1 MKNKIKNL
9 IFFVI
14 LLLFPAGISG
24 RGLNGIDFNWSV
36 PYGNIIN
43 TNVGIFSLSYYVPN
57 PKFTGFM
64 EFGMTG
70 MPEMDWKETDLSNEQ
85 TTLSFVGIYT
95 GHSFLMWRGL
105 IRPGFHLGS
114 VYETRS
120 DYIRQND
127 VYVKRGRGSTSS
139 FQPYFGF
146 KIQAL
151 FFTFIIS
158 NKGIGGGVNFSI

>member
-1 MKNKIKNL
+1 MKNKI
-9 IFFVI
+9 I
-14 LLLFPAGISG
+14 LLFSVLICTFPAGISG
-24 RGLNGIDFNWSV
+24 RGFNGIDFNWSV
-36 PYGNIIN
+36 PYGDIIS
-43 TNVGIFSLSYYVPN
+43 TNVGIFNLSYYRPN

-64 EFGMTG
+64 EFGITG
-70 MPEMDWKETDLSNEQ
+70 MPEMDWKVTDLSSEQ

-139 FQPYFGF
+139 FQPYFAF
-146 KIQAL
+146 KLHML
-151 FFTFIIS
+151 FFSFIFS
-158 NKGIGGGVNFSI
+158 NKGLGAGLNFSI